1 MKTEPSK
8 ANIFQHFVRTEALS
22 GLILLGFA
30 ALALFAANSP
40 WASFYSRL
48 WEISFGVGSGHSLDL
63 TLHQWINDGLMAV
76 FFLLVGLEIKR
87 ELVAGELSSPKKA
100 ALPIAAAI
108 GGVAVP
114 ALLYWSFNANGPGVQ
129 GWGIPMATD
138 IAFALGVL
146 ALIAPN
152 ASVGL
157 KVFLAAL
164 AIVDDMVAVLVIAI
178 FYSGAIAWGAL
189 GAAALVLLFLIA
201 LNVSR
206 VTKLWP
212 YLIAGFVLWFFVHES
227 GIHATIAGV
236 ILAMTIPA
244 RTHLNAAEFSQKAQ
258 SLLKEFDRTET
269 GDLLVL
275 TSKGQQEALF
285 SLNRASEAAT
295 APILRLEHALHRF
308 SAFVVMPLFAFANAG
323 VELGGPILHREVA
336 LGVLVGLIVGKPL
349 GITAAAFL
357 AVKSGVA
364 KLPAE
369 MRWGELHGAAWL
381 AGIGFT
387 MSLFIAMLAFAD
399 PAFVATAKV
408 AILGGSLLA
417 GVIGAVVLKT
427 IGRGSGSNAQS
438 SAARSLSA
446 TQK

>member
-1 MKTEPSK
+1 MKTESSK
-8 ANIFQHFVRTEALS
+8 ANIFQHFFRTEALS
-22 GLILLGFA
+22 GLILLAFA
-30 ALALFAANSP
+30 ALALIAANSP
-40 WASFYSRL
+40 LALLYSHL
-48 WEISFGVGSGHSLDL
+48 WEVTFSIGSNGHPLTL

-87 ELVAGELSSPKKA
+87 ELVAGELSSPAKA
-100 ALPIAAAI
+100 ALPIVAAL
-108 GGVAVP
+108 GGVMVP
-114 ALLYWSFNANGPGVQ
+114 ALLYWSFNTNGPGAQ

-146 ALIAPN
+146 ALVAPN

-164 AIVDDMVAVLVIAI
+164 AIVDDMVAVLVIAV
-178 FYSGAIAWGAL
+178 FYSGAINWSAL
-189 GAAALVLLFLIA
+189 GAAALVLVFLVG
-201 LNVSR
+201 LNVSGVR
-206 VTKLWP
+206 KLWP
-212 YLIAGFVLWFFVHES
+212 YLIAGIALWFFVHES
-227 GIHATIAGV
+227 GVHATIAGV
-236 ILAMTIPA
+236 LLAMTIPA
-244 RTHLNAAEFSQKAQ
+244 RTRLNAAEFSEEAR
-258 SLLKEFDRTET
+258 SLLQEFDRKET

-275 TSKGQQEALF
+275 TSKGQQETLF

-323 VELGGPILHREVA
+323 VKLGGPILHHEVA
-336 LGVLVGLIVGKPL
+336 LGVLVGLVIGKPL

-357 AVKSGVA
+357 AVKAGIA

-387 MSLFIAMLAFAD
+387 MSLFIAMLAFED
-399 PAFVATAKV
+399 PAVVATAKV
-408 AILGGSLLA
+408 AILGGSMLA
-417 GVIGAVVLKT
+417 GLIGAVVLRT
-427 IGRGSGSNAQS
+427 IGRTGRNAVS
-438 SAARSLSA
+438 STSL
-446 TQK
+446 

>member
-1 MKTEPSK
+1 MKRGPAK
-8 ANIFQHFVRTEALS
+8 ANIFQRFVRTEALS
-22 GLILLGFA
+22 GLTLLSCA
-30 ALALFAANSP
+30 VLALIAANSP
-40 WASFYSRL
+40 WASLYSHL
-48 WEISFGVGSGHSLDL
+48 WEMRLPVGSDQLLTL
-63 TLHQWINDGLMAV
+63 TLHQWINDGLMAL

-87 ELVAGELSSPKKA
+87 ELVAGELSSPAKA
-100 ALPIAAAI
+100 ALPIVAAI

-114 ALLYWSFNANGPGVQ
+114 ALLYSSFNASGPGAH

-178 FYSGAIAWGAL
+178 FYSNSIAWGAL
-189 GAAALVLLFLIA
+189 GWAALVLLFLIG
-201 LNVSR
+201 LNLSR

-212 YLIAGFVLWFFVHES
+212 YLFAGAVLWFFVHES
-227 GIHATIAGV
+227 GIHPTIAGV
-236 ILAMTIPA
+236 VLAMTIPA
-244 RTHLNAAEFSQKAQ
+244 RTRLNAAEFSEEAR
-258 SLLKEFDRTET
+258 SLMEEFDRSET

-308 SAFVVMPLFAFANAG
+308 SAFFVMPLFAFANAG
-323 VELGGPILHREVA
+323 VELVGPILHREVA
-336 LGVLVGLIVGKPL
+336 VGVLVGLVIGKPA
-349 GITAAAFL
+349 GVTAASFL
-357 AVKSGVA
+357 AVKTGIA
-364 KLPAE
+364 KLPAG
-369 MRWGELHGAAWL
+369 MRWSELHGAAWL

-387 MSLFIAMLAFAD
+387 MSLFIAMLAFPD
-399 PAFVATAKV
+399 SAFVATAKM

-417 GVIGAVVLKT
+417 GVIGAIVLR
-427 IGRGSGSNAQS
+427 ISGGAGDNAETVE
-438 SAARSLSA
+438 SAN
-446 TQK
+446 